1 MFLINR
7 KNLNSKYCIMS
18 LILEIIISSIAVYFT
33 AWLLPGISVKSFG
46 SAIIVAIVLGILN
59 AILKPVLQILSFPI
73 TVLTLGLFLLVINT
87 VIILL
92 TSAIVGGF
100 HVENFW
106 WALLFSIIMSIVV
119 TILGGIIG

>member
-1 MFLINR
+1 
-7 KNLNSKYCIMS
+7 MS

-46 SAIIVAIVLGILN
+46 TAIIVAIVLGILN
-59 AILKPVLQILSFPI
+59 AVLKPILEILSFPI
-73 TVLTLGLFLLVINT
+73 TVITLGLFLLVINT

-92 TSAIVGGF
+92 ASALVGSF

-119 TILGGIIG
+119 SVLESFI